1 MTYII
6 YPVDEKKWVKIWRS
20 IRNLCKIQ
28 KMQIMEVDTQTF
40 KEYLLSKNKS
50 ARFQDTAYF
59 SMGYRS
65 DQPVTIIKVSGQ
77 SSLQL

>member
-1 MTYII
+1 
-6 YPVDEKKWVKIWRS
+6 
-20 IRNLCKIQ
+20 
-28 KMQIMEVDTQTF
+28 MQIMEVDTQTF